1 MESQTVQEK
10 EPRLL
15 PIVKLHGIEYLVDI
29 DQREFREFKN
39 PDNVINMHSEQGRR
53 IVKMS
58 FGQEWRRF
66 GLDKPV
72 VQSSHNMIECDRFGN
87 RIPSQT

>member
-29 DQREFREFKN
+29 EQREFREFKN
-39 PDNVINMHSEQGRR
+39 PDNVVNMHSEKGRQFVNQ
-53 IVKMS
+53 IVGGQWDS
-58 FGQEWRRF
+58 FGVDSYPRKGME
-66 GLDKPV
+66 V
-72 VQSSHNMIECDRFGN
+72 
-87 RIPSQT
+87 